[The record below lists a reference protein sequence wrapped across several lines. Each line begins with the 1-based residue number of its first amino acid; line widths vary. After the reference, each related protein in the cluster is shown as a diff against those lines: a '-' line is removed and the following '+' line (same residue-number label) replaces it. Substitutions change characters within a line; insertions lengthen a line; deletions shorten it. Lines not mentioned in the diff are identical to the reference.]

1 MEIVLTLVVGALL
14 GASATY
20 LFNKKKSSSIKESLY
35 DSQLVNRFLKEY
47 LHNSKVNKN
56 KNGKKRYYKNKRTQ
70 KAGADGNKADKPSKQ

>member
-1 MEIVLTLVVGALL
+1 METIILSAVVGALV

-20 LFNKKKSSSIKESLY
+20 LFTKKQSTSIKESLY

-47 LHNSKVNKN
+47 LHNSKSNKT

-70 KAGADGNKADKPSKQ
+70 KARTNGNAVNKPSK